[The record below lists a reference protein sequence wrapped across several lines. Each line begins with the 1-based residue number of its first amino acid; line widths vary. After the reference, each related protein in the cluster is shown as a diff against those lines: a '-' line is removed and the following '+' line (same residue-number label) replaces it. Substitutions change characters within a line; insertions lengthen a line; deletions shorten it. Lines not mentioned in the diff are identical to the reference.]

1 MMHTQL
7 MKYGFLWIILFLV
20 FTFNGFLGAQELKI
34 LALGDSLTEGYG
46 VEKEEA
52 YPHLLEEALREKG
65 FSGIQVINAGISG
78 STSASAVSR
87 LKWYMRAK
95 PKILILALGANDGLR
110 GLSVENMKKNLG
122 GAIELAQSKNIRILL
137 AGMQMPLNYGKN
149 YTDSFKKAYFELAEQ
164 YDTGI
169 IPFLLKGCRC
179 GSGTQP

>member
-7 MKYGFLWIILFLV
+7 MKYGILWIILFLV

-78 STSASAVSR
+78 STSASAVSQIG
-87 LKWYMRAK
+87 RA
-95 PKILILALGANDGLR
+95 
-110 GLSVENMKKNLG
+110 S
-122 GAIELAQSKNIRILL
+122 
-137 AGMQMPLNYGKN
+137 
-149 YTDSFKKAYFELAEQ
+149 
-164 YDTGI
+164 
-169 IPFLLKGCRC
+169 CRERV
-179 GSGTQP
+179 